1 MRPVGGASL
10 LVYLLLL
17 AVAAYVDALRDDKV
31 RAKLGAERLRY
42 VFTKEAGAIESL
54 QFLADTYD
62 RHIGATPR
70 RTSTS
75 FGFASSNVGTWT
87 RLDGTGSTPTI
98 IRRRTH
104 RRGSRL
110 SSSGS
115 WGA

>member
-17 AVAAYVDALRDDKV
+17 A
-31 RAKLGAERLRY
+31 
-42 VFTKEAGAIESL
+42 
-54 QFLADTYD
+54 D

-75 FGFASSNVGTWT
+75 FGFANSNVGTWT
-87 RLDGTGSTPTI
+87 RLDDTGSTPTI

-115 WGA
+115 WEA